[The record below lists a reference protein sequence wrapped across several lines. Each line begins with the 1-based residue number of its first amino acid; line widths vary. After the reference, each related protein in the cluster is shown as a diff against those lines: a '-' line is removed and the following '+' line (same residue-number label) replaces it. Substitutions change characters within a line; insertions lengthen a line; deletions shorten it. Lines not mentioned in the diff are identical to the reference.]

1 MSAVKQ
7 KPKQSQQP
15 IRRMENITQSQ
26 WELNVY
32 TSKLNETRINANDQV
47 AIGVSFECDW
57 FKKKREFS

>member
-1 MSAVKQ
+1 
-7 KPKQSQQP
+7 
-15 IRRMENITQSQ
+15 MENITQSQ

-47 AIGVSFECDW
+47 AIGISFECDW